1 MATLADRLRRRVRAH
16 GRRGHWASAVPRLSQ
31 PPHPKRERKRD
42 DRLGRGAAGV
52 SVIKFDMQR
61 TVASQPST
69 RAGMNSP
76 TDLGI
81 QRGEPLR
88 DGHANAMG
96 LTARSATK
104 LEAPPGPVA
113 DGKFHAA
120 ARPGSGAMNV
130 SALG

>member
-1 MATLADRLRRRVRAH
+1 
-16 GRRGHWASAVPRLSQ
+16 
-31 PPHPKRERKRD
+31 
-42 DRLGRGAAGV
+42 
-52 SVIKFDMQR
+52 VIKFDMQR

-76 TDLGI
+76 TDRGI

-104 LEAPPGPVA
+104 LEASAGPVA

-130 SALG
+130 SALGSKQALRVRLRSRQTGTTAAAPTIP